1 MSKKVLITG
10 TSSGFGN
17 LMTHTLLQIGH
28 AVAASMRDV
37 EGRNRSVA
45 DALRQ
50 AGAQVVEMD
59 VTDDGSFQRGTAEAI
74 EALGGLDVLINNAG
88 VGVLGLQEAFAPDD
102 WQKLF
107 DINVF
112 GVQRVTRAVLPT
124 MREQGSG
131 LLMFV
136 SSILGRMALPF
147 FGPYNASK
155 YALEALADNYR
166 SELSRFGI
174 DSVVIEPGGFSTGF
188 GERLLMPSDS
198 ERLSALGDFAE
209 APMQM
214 MEAFGENMTGNDAPD
229 PQWIA
234 DATAGLIET
243 PAGQRPFRTVVDG
256 LGMGDLIDPYNQ
268 QHQELTEG
276 IFESMGMSEMLTLKS

>member
-10 TSSGFGN
+10 TSSGFGK
-17 LMTHTLLQIGH
+17 LMAHTLLDRGH

-37 EGRNRSVA
+37 EDRNRPVA
-45 DALRQ
+45 EELRQ
-50 AGAQVVEMD
+50 AGAHVIEID
-59 VTDDGSFQRGTAEAI
+59 VTDEASVEKGTTAAI
-74 EALGGLDVLINNAG
+74 DALGGLDVLINNAG

-112 GVQRVTRAVLPT
+112 GVQRVTRAVLPM

-136 SSILGRMALPF
+136 SSLLGRMALPF

-174 DSVVIEPGGFSTGF
+174 ESVVIEPGGYSTGF

-198 ERLSALGDFAE
+198 QRLTELGDFAD

-214 MEAFGENMTGNDAPD
+214 MEAFGENMTGDDAPD

-234 DATAGLIET
+234 DAAAELIET
-243 PAGQRPFRTVVDG
+243 PAGERPFRTVVDG

-268 QHQELTEG
+268 QHQVLTEG
-276 IFESMGMSEMLTLKS
+276 IFESMGMAEMLTLKS